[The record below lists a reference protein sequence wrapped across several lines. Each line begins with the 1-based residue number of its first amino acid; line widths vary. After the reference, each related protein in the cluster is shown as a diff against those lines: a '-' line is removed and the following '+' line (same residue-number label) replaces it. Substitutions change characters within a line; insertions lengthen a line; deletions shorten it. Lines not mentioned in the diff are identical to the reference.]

1 MIIFESFVPSATS
14 IAYWVTAGPKLTS
27 ITLAVMP
34 KDSRVCSITAA
45 LPLISPLSVISLPA
59 EKLRGLLNESVNN
72 LLIHAKKECKNH
84 DVSYS
89 ELIGEGQPSQR
100 IIDAS
105 NDYDMIV
112 ISPLG
117 HSMVADLLMGS
128 VAEKVIT
135 HSKCFVVV
143 VT

>member
-1 MIIFESFVPSATS
+1 METVKKILIPVDGSDRSKKALKKGISLARLVSAE
-14 IAYWVTAGPKLTS
+14 VT
-27 ITLAVMP
+27 VMYV
-34 KDSRVCSITAA
+34 SEN
-45 LPLISPLSVISLPA
+45 PLISPLSVISLPA
-59 EKLRGLLNESVNN
+59 EKLRGLLNESVNS

-89 ELIGEGQPSQR
+89 ELIVEGQPSQR

-128 VAEKVIT
+128 VAEKVIR
-135 HSKCFVVV
+135 HAKCSVVV
-143 VT
+143 VR